1 MTTTQQPNAEDR
13 SLGRDLLFALRYHLS
28 GRRGLLVLAGLAIV
42 AGLALN
48 WGWLAAAGIAPI
60 LIGVLPCLAMCA
72 LGLCMNRA
80 GGKSCSTT
88 ASNSDPATLGG
99 AGSVTKAVALDGPPD
114 RASPEQPISGDAA
127 VLAIPDPQPSKG
139 RRPTHA

>member
-13 SLGRDLLFALRYHLS
+13 SLGRDLFYALRYHLS

-42 AGLALN
+42 AGLVLN

-88 ASNSDPATLGG
+88 ASNSDPSTLGG
-99 AGSVTKAVALDGPPD
+99 AGSVTQAVALDAPPD
-114 RASPEQPISGDAA
+114 RASSKQPIRGDAP